1 MVKSKRKKR
10 TGRAPRRTELEKM
23 EHDLN
28 ERMNTGNAKS
38 SSNKTSKSVTTPKK
52 KNKITSGN
60 KKGVNKNKKI
70 NAQKGE
76 SRFFFLI
83 RRGLIFLAGFF
94 LIYLCFERVED
105 NYRVAFDYL
114 FRTDAG
120 IIITTILLLVYSS
133 IWLYIGLKIGERRN

>member
-1 MVKSKRKKR
+1 
-10 TGRAPRRTELEKM
+10 M
-23 EHDLN
+23 EDQLN

-38 SSNKTSKSVTTPKK
+38 SSNKASKSVAVQKRKK
-52 KNKITSGN
+52 KITSSSR
-60 KKGVNKNKKI
+60 KGANKNNKI
-70 NAQKGE
+70 SSQKGE

-94 LIYLCFERVED
+94 LIYLCFESVED

-120 IIITTILLLVYSS
+120 IIITTLLLLVYSS
-133 IWLYIGLKIGERRN
+133 LWLYIGFKIGERRS